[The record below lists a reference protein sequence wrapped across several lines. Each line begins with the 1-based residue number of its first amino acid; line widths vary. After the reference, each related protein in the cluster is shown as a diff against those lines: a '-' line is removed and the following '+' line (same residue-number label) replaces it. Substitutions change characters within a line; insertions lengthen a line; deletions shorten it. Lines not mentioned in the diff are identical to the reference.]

1 MNNVSLIGRIC
12 NELELEKYGKGKDKG
27 SVLRFTL
34 AVPRVTNKKEENTDF
49 ITCVSFNKTAELIEE
64 YYEKGDMLAIEG
76 KIRTGNYED
85 KETGK
90 TIYTTDVIVSQLSFI
105 PTESYYREKF
115 ANETNDVKKSR
126 KKGGK

>member
-1 MNNVSLIGRIC
+1 MKMNNVSLIGRIC
-12 NELELEKYGKGKDKG
+12 NELKFEEYGKGKDKG

-49 ITCVSFNKTAELIEE
+49 ITCVAFNKSAELIDD
-64 YYEKGDMLAIEG
+64 YYEKGDMLGIEG
-76 KIRTGNYED
+76 KIRTGSYED

-90 TIYTTDVIVSQLSFI
+90 KIYTTDVIVSQLSFI
-105 PTESYYREKF
+105 PSENYYREKF
-115 ANETNDVKKSR
+115 ANETKKSSR